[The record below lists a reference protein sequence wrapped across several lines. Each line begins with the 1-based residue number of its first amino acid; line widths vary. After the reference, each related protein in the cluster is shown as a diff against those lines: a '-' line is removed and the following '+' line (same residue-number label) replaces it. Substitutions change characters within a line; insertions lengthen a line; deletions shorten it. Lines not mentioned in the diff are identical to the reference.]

1 MGKTKQ
7 IGSLLIVFALAWACL
22 GRGQRYSDFIT
33 RTPLPQGDY
42 LILGIV
48 GGREP
53 WSNDKLWVRKLAL
66 ELRAREIPHVQ
77 IETLENTK
85 RPLALELIRNALD
98 RNADGRLSAGERE
111 SARIIIYGLS
121 FGGAAVVKLSWQ
133 LQAMEIPILL
143 TVQVDSVGLGDAVI
157 PPNVRRAANFYQ
169 PNGWFIKGEPEIRA
183 ANPTRT
189 KILGNFKY
197 DYRKKDVDLSRVHWF
212 KKLFRLAHA
221 KMSHDPDVWAEVKTL
236 ILNAIETR
244 AGGAV
249 GGVPSRKPSAQSRL
263 ADAAWFGSH
272 STSSTPSTR
281 HAQRLQTNNA
291 SLSRFK

>member
-7 IGSLLIVFALAWACL
+7 IGSLLIVFALTWACL

-33 RTPLPQGDY
+33 PTPLPQDDY
-42 LILGIV
+42 LILGIA

-53 WSNDKLWVRKLAL
+53 WNNDKLWVRKLAL

-98 RNADGRLSAGERE
+98 RNSDGRLSAGERE
-111 SARIIIYGLS
+111 SARIIVYGLS

-133 LQAMEIPILL
+133 LHAMEIPILL

-157 PPNVRRAANFYQ
+157 PPNVRQAANFYQ

-183 ANPTRT
+183 ADPTRT

-197 DYRKKDVDLSRVHWF
+197 DYSKKDVDLSRVHWF

-221 KMSHDPDVWAEVKTL
+221 KMSHDPDVWAEVKKL
-236 ILNAIETR
+236 ILSAIDT
-244 AGGAV
+244 GGS
-249 GGVPSRKPSAQSRL
+249 GESR
-263 ADAAWFGSH
+263 GS
-272 STSSTPSTR
+272 
-281 HAQRLQTNNA
+281 L
-291 SLSRFK
+291 